1 MKINPSTSNI
11 RRRVG
16 FTLLEMV
23 IVLGIIGIIL
33 GGIGYKMVGALESAK
48 FKRVDGDF
56 KTLDS
61 MLMQYKLNGGNYPTT
76 TQGLKALVA
85 KPSGTPVPRVW
96 VQQIREV
103 PKDPWG
109 GEYGYRFPGKKRA
122 NEYEIICKGPDGM
135 ENSPDD
141 LSSQDD

>member
-1 MKINPSTSNI
+1 MKIHNSTLHSSRNS
-11 RRRVG
+11 G

-33 GGIGYKMVGALESAK
+33 GGIGYKMVGALESSK

-56 KTLDS
+56 RTLQS
-61 MLMQYKLNGGNYPTT
+61 MLMQYKLNGGSYPTQS
-76 TQGLKALVA
+76 QGLNALVT
-85 KPSGTPVPRVW
+85 KPSTKPVPRVW

-103 PKDPWG
+103 PQDPWG
-109 GEYGYRFPGKKRA
+109 ADYGYRFPGRKRA
-122 NEYEIICKGPDGM
+122 NEYEIICKGPDGL
-135 ENSPDD
+135 EGNEDD

>member
-1 MKINPSTSNI
+1 MKTNQSNPKI
-11 RRRVG
+11 RRNAG

-48 FKRVDGDF
+48 FKRVEGDF

-61 MLMQYKLNGGNYPTT
+61 MLMQYKLNGGHYPTT
-76 TQGLKALVA
+76 SQGLKALVV
-85 KPSGTPVPRVW
+85 KPSATPVPRVW

-103 PKDPWG
+103 PMDPWG
-109 GEYGYRFPGKKRA
+109 VEYGYRFPGKKRA

-135 ENSPDD
+135 ENTPDD

>member
-1 MKINPSTSNI
+1 MKINPSTSNT
-11 RRRVG
+11 RRKVG

-33 GGIGYKMVGALESAK
+33 GGIGYKMVGALESARYK
-48 FKRVDGDF
+48 TVTGDF
-56 KTLDS
+56 KSMDS
-61 MLMQYKLNGGNYPTT
+61 MLMQYKLNGGHYPTT
-76 TQGLKALVA
+76 SQGLKALVT
-85 KPSGTPVPRVW
+85 KPSGTPVPRIW
-96 VQQIREV
+96 VQQIRDV
-103 PKDPWG
+103 PLDPWG

-135 ENSPDD
+135 ENTPDD